1 MAQAYET
8 RHRRNGAIDLRDDM
22 ATLQKDFSRLGDD
35 IGGLIKTEW
44 DSVGKRVD
52 GGVKYMHGQVRKRPI
67 AAVGVAAGVGLLA
80 GLAFA
85 LRPRRK

>member
-1 MAQAYET
+1 MAQTHET
-8 RHRRNGAIDLRDDM
+8 RHRRNGAIDLREDM

-35 IGGLIKTEW
+35 IGSVIQTEW
-44 DSVGKRVD
+44 NGIGKRVN
-52 GGVKYMHGQVRKRPI
+52 GSVAYMEKEVRRRPI

-85 LRPRRK
+85 LAKRR